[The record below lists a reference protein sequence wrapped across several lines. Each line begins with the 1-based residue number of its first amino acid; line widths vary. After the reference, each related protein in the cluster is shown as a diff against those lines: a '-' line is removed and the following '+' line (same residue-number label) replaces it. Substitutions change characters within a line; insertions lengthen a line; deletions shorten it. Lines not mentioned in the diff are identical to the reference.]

1 MSKECDSKV
10 GPTLLLLTIQWGGI
24 TLDLH
29 ISIMAFCITLN
40 TVTGGKLFGFFVW
53 GVFVGGGLGLI
64 LKYYSE
70 HNSKKF
76 KHIIHLHK

>member
-1 MSKECDSKV
+1 
-10 GPTLLLLTIQWGGI
+10 
-24 TLDLH
+24 
-29 ISIMAFCITLN
+29 MAFCIALN